1 VRALLTFLC
10 ELAKLLL
17 LLLLRFR
24 SLARSLARLLARS
37 CAPDEEGS
45 AAKAAEELRG
55 GYAAGP

>member
-1 VRALLTFLC
+1 MLTFLC

-17 LLLLRFR
+17 LLRFR
-24 SLARSLARLLARS
+24 SLARSLARS